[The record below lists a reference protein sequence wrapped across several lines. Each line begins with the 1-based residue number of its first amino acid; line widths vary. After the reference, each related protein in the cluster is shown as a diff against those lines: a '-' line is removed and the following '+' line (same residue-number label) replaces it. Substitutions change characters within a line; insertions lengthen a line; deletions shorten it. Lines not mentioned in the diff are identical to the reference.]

1 MLPKPKAWLT
11 HRKKTGIKT
20 RPVCCPIML
29 ILVWLSHYVYRG
41 CFYTQAC
48 CCPIIL
54 TLSATSIHKHKH
66 QVWLLS
72 HYFGYKYT
80 QTHTQGLVVVPLY
93 VSWVAQVL
101 AAALA
106 RLSVPSSYSP
116 PNQRARG
123 SPVCTRGGHGGDTEF
138 APGGRRR
145 ILPRGA
151 MGMQLGA
158 SRMH

>member
-1 MLPKPKAWLT
+1 MWLS
-11 HRKKTGIKT
+11 HWKKTGKKQGLVVPLDKKQVKT

-29 ILVWLSHYVYRG
+29 VLVWLSHYVYRG

-72 HYFGYKYT
+72 HYFGFKYT
-80 QTHTQGLVVVPLY
+80 QTNTQGLVVVPLY

-106 RLSVPSSYSP
+106 RLSGPSSYSP

-123 SPVCTRGGHGGDTEF
+123 SPVCTRGGEEGSPPGSNGDAVGSFEN
-138 APGGRRR
+138 ALR
-145 ILPRGA
+145 
-151 MGMQLGA
+151 MQ
-158 SRMH
+158 